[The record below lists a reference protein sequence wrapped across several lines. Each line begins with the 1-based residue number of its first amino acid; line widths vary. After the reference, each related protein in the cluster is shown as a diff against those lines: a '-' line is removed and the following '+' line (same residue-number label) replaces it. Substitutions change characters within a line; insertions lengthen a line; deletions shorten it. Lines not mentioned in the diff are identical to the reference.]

1 MRQPHFSRSHLR
13 LDLRLPVDEY
23 SPPVRTGNRL
33 PHSNPAPELLPAR
46 HSHLALAPL
55 NSLNQIPGPVCT
67 ARMTGLRG
75 HLPSAIARHAFSMRR
90 AFLSRTI
97 TAISG
102 QSRNILCG
110 ASLELWRLHKRQSIT
125 VPVATRQ
132 DNRGL
137 ITLPRRSMPHLRL
150 PSGLRVL
157 RV

>member
-102 QSRNILCG
+102 QSCREKCDARPSCAG
-110 ASLELWRLHKRQSIT
+110 FTSASLSRRQTQIGAT
-125 VPVATRQ
+125 TRVPPMT
-132 DNRGL
+132 
-137 ITLPRRSMPHLRL
+137 PRRSAPRRR
-150 PSGLRVL
+150 PRSGRPIW
-157 RV
+157 RE